1 MQTQVEPPNEHP
13 ASRTRTQLPR
23 LRVHAAGPDSPI
35 RADLEEFV
43 RRRFE
48 RTHGAQV
55 RSFMPTLLSIDDRR
69 GQRLGVIGLRCAADG
84 PLYLEQYLDLPIERA
99 IAAGTVTPQPARRDI
114 VEIGNLACPTGRAG
128 LLAISVLPA
137 YLAARG
143 HAWIAFTATR
153 TVRRLLDE
161 LNAPIFELAEARE
174 ARVATSPDH
183 WGSYYAQEP
192 RVHAARL
199 SDGLRLPGF
208 RTVIEHDA

>member
-1 MQTQVEPPNEHP
+1 MQTQLEPPSEH
-13 ASRTRTQLPR
+13 ATTRARTQRPR
-23 LRVHAAGPDSPI
+23 LRVRAAGRDSPI
-35 RADLEEFV
+35 RAELEAFV
-43 RRRFE
+43 RQRFE

-55 RSFMPTLLSIDDRR
+55 RSFMPTLLSIDDRW
-69 GQRLGVIGLRCAADG
+69 GQRLGVIGLRCAAEG

-99 IAAGTVTPQPARRDI
+99 IAAGTVTPAPARRDI

-128 LLAISVLPA
+128 LMAISVLPA
-137 YLAARG
+137 YLVARG

-161 LNAPIFELAEARE
+161 LDAPIFELAEARE
-174 ARVATSPDH
+174 SRVATAPDH

-199 SDGLRLPGF
+199 RDGLRLPGF
-208 RTVIEHDA
+208 GTVIEHDA

>member
-1 MQTQVEPPNEHP
+1 MQSQVEPSAEHP
-13 ASRTRTQLPR
+13 APRAHTRIPR
-23 LRVHAAGPDSPI
+23 LRVRAAGPDSPI

-48 RTHGAQV
+48 RAHGAHV
-55 RSFMPTLLSIDDRR
+55 RSFMPTLLSVDDRW
-69 GQRLGVIGLRCAADG
+69 GQRVGVIGLRCAAEG

-99 IAAGTVTPQPARRDI
+99 IAAGAVTPPPARREI

-143 HAWIAFTATR
+143 HSWIAFTATR

-161 LNAPIFELAEARE
+161 LDAPHFELAEARE
-174 ARVATSPDH
+174 SRVATAPDH

-199 SDGLRLPGF
+199 RDGLRLPGF

>member
-1 MQTQVEPPNEHP
+1 MQAQVEPIAEHAAP
-13 ASRTRTQLPR
+13 RNLTRFPR
-23 LRVHAAGPDSPI
+23 LRVRAAGPDSPI
-35 RADLEEFV
+35 RSDLEEFV

-55 RSFMPTLLSIDDRR
+55 RSFMPTLLSIDDRW
-69 GQRLGVIGLRCAADG
+69 GQRVGVIGLRCAAEG

-99 IAAGTVTPQPARRDI
+99 IAAGAVTPPPARRDI

-143 HAWIAFTATR
+143 YAWIAFTATR
-153 TVRRLLDE
+153 TVRRLLEEFD
-161 LNAPIFELAEARE
+161 APNFELAEARE
-174 ARVATSPDH
+174 SRVATAPDQ

-199 SDGLRLPGF
+199 RDGLRLPGF
-208 RTVIEHDA
+208 RTAFEHDA

>member
-1 MQTQVEPPNEHP
+1 MQTQVEPPTEHTTP
-13 ASRTRTQLPR
+13 RSRPQLPR
-23 LRVHAAGPDSPI
+23 LRVRAAGPDSPI
-35 RADLEEFV
+35 RAELEEFV

-55 RSFMPTLLSIDDRR
+55 RSFMPTLLSIEDRR
-69 GQRLGVIGLRCAADG
+69 GERLGVIGLRCAAEG

-99 IAAGTVTPQPARRDI
+99 IAAGTVTPTPSRRDI
-114 VEIGNLACPTGRAG
+114 IEIGNLACPTGRAG

-137 YLAARG
+137 YLVARG

-161 LNAPIFELAEARE
+161 LDAPIFELAEARE
-174 ARVATSPDH
+174 SRVATAPDQ

-199 SDGLRLPGF
+199 RDGLRLPGF
-208 RTVIEHDA
+208 GTVIEHDA

>member
-1 MQTQVEPPNEHP
+1 MQPQIEPPAEYP
-13 ASRTRTQLPR
+13 QARTRPQLPR
-23 LRVHAAGPDSPI
+23 LSVRAAGPDSPI
-35 RADLEEFV
+35 RGDLEEFV

-55 RSFMPTLLSIDDRR
+55 RSFMPTLLSIDDRY

-99 IAAGTVTPQPARRDI
+99 IAAGTVSPEPARRDI

-161 LNAPIFELAEARE
+161 LDAPIFELAEARE
-174 ARVATSPDH
+174 SRVAGAPDD

-199 SDGLRLPGF
+199 RDGLRLPGF
-208 RTVIEHDA
+208 RTVIDHDA

>member
-1 MQTQVEPPNEHP
+1 MQTQVEPATEHAAP
-13 ASRTRTQLPR
+13 CTRTQLPR
-23 LRVHAAGPDSPI
+23 LRVRAAGPDSPI
-35 RADLEEFV
+35 RPDLEEFV

-55 RSFMPTLLSIDDRR
+55 RSFMPTLLSIEDRS
-69 GQRLGVIGLRCAADG
+69 GQRVGVIGFRCAAEG

-99 IAAGTVTPQPARRDI
+99 IAAGAVTLPPARRDI

-143 HAWIAFTATR
+143 YAWIAFTATR

-161 LNAPIFELAEARE
+161 LDAPHFELAEARE
-174 ARVATSPDH
+174 ARVAAAPDD

-199 SDGLRLPGF
+199 RDGLRLPGF
-208 RTVIEHDA
+208 RTVIDHDA

>member
-1 MQTQVEPPNEHP
+1 MQTQVEPPTEHAAP
-13 ASRTRTQLPR
+13 RSRTQLPR
-23 LRVHAAGPDSPI
+23 LRVRAAGPDSPI
-35 RADLEEFV
+35 RSDLEEFV

-55 RSFMPTLLSIDDRR
+55 RSFMPTLLSIDDRW
-69 GQRLGVIGLRCAADG
+69 GQRVGVIGLRCAAEG

-99 IAAGTVTPQPARRDI
+99 IAARMATPPPARRDI

-137 YLAARG
+137 YLVARG
-143 HAWIAFTATR
+143 YAWIAFTATR
-153 TVRRLLDE
+153 TVRRLLEE
-161 LNAPIFELAEARE
+161 LDAPNFELAEARE
-174 ARVATSPDH
+174 SRVATAPDH

-199 SDGLRLPGF
+199 HDGLRLPGF

>member
-1 MQTQVEPPNEHP
+1 MQTQVEPPAEHP

-23 LRVHAAGPDSPI
+23 LRVCAHGPDSPT

-55 RSFMPTLLSIDDRR
+55 RSFMPTLLSIDDRS

-99 IAAGTVTPQPARRDI
+99 IAAGTVTPEPARSDI

-161 LNAPIFELAEARE
+161 LDAPIFELAEARE
-174 ARVATSPDH
+174 SRVVTAPDQ
-183 WGSYYAQEP
+183 WGSYYDQEP

-199 SDGLRLPGF
+199 RDGLRLPGF